1 MVRSKWKEEEG
12 QRRLKQEAGHGQIYA
27 KKKESTENLPEAK
40 VNASHLKTRGIR
52 NIALTLQPMQSIYAC
67 TYALLKMR

>member
-1 MVRSKWKEEEG
+1 MGKYM
-12 QRRLKQEAGHGQIYA
+12 Q
-27 KKKESTENLPEAK
+27 KKESTENLPEAK